1 MCATTKGGIA
11 LKKNNNAAAAAKA
24 GSALGVMIKSADVQ
38 ERFAKMLGQKA
49 PAFLSSLLT
58 MSAQN
63 KQLAACTPQSVLS
76 AAAIAASLDLPVNP
90 SLGCAWIIPYNG
102 TASFQMAAKGYI
114 QLAQRSNKMKKINVQ
129 TVYEGELV
137 KSDRFTETF
146 EFDETKRVSDVAI
159 GYYAYFE
166 LVNGFTKAEYWTK
179 DAVIKHAKRFSK
191 TFGRGP
197 WQTDFDR
204 MAEKT
209 VLKAILSRYAPLSTE
224 MQQGFEAEQDD
235 FKPANTPV
243 DEDAD
248 TIDVDLEPVE
258 VVETEAGVV
267 DTETGELFP
276 KE

>member
-1 MCATTKGGIA
+1 MANVKGG
-11 LKKNNNAAAAAKA
+11 LVNKNAAAVSAAKA
-24 GSALGVMIKSADVQ
+24 PSALGVMIKSSDVQ

-114 QLAQRSNKMKKINVQ
+114 QLAQRSGTIRKLGVQ
-129 TVYEGELV
+129 TVFEGELV
-137 KSDRFTETF
+137 KGNRFTEEY
-146 EFDETKRVSDVAI
+146 EFDESKRTSDVAI

-166 LVNGFTKAEYWTK
+166 LTNGFTKAEYWTK
-179 DAVIKHAKRFSK
+179 DAVLKHAKRFSK

-197 WQTDFDR
+197 WQTDFDK

-209 VLKAILSRYAPLSTE
+209 VLKSILSRYAPLSTE
-224 MQQGFEAEQDD
+224 MQQGFEAEADD
-235 FKPANTPV
+235 FKKP
-243 DEDAD
+243 DEVTNE
-248 TIDVDLEPVE
+248 TIDIDVE
-258 VVETEAGVV
+258 DVGGVV
-267 DTETGELFP
+267 DPVDTVNNDVDVPVEELF
-276 KE
+276 KEQ